1 MPKPGQ
7 GGSGVGLTLV
17 HGQQRREAAL
27 VPDGDEQRPGKH
39 DEDNGKDVPSLRHLQ
54 GWLHPQLLITWAMA
68 RSGWGVAT
76 EHQQHK
82 GEKNRHWAGRPG
94 TRRQKPNTGQ
104 QLSPALT
111 PTHCGSKFAESS
123 LMGVCEGAVVQGR
136 VRNLQRLIPV
146 RRSSRK

>member
-68 RSGWGVAT
+68 TSGGGEWPRSVSSTKEKRIGIGPAGQAQGGRSRT
-76 EHQQHK
+76 LASNSHQRSHPPIA
-82 GEKNRHWAGRPG
+82 EASLP
-94 TRRQKPNTGQ
+94 
-104 QLSPALT
+104 SPA
-111 PTHCGSKFAESS
+111 
-123 LMGVCEGAVVQGR
+123 
-136 VRNLQRLIPV
+136 
-146 RRSSRK
+146 